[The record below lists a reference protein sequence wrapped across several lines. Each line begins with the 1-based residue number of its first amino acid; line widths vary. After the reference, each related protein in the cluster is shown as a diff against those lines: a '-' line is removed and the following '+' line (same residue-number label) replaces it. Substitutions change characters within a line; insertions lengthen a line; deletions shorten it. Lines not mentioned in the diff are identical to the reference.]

1 MVPPSEANPSKQARL
16 HLLAQALRQA
26 ESAEAIHQQVGSAL
40 KSLLAPDQ
48 ALLKVAM
55 DSLVQAVEFD
65 ENGAPQ
71 SFHPESELNAFAEQ
85 ALASGK
91 ALVQLSGAKICLI
104 AVPFPPARPVGVL
117 SVRWREEAEESELKP
132 LLASL
137 QQIGEL
143 ATTAFVNI
151 SLRQSMEAFNSTIP
165 RKG

>member
-1 MVPPSEANPSKQARL
+1 MVPPSEANPSKQAKL

-40 KSLLAPDQ
+40 KSLLDPDQ

-55 DSLVQAVEFD
+55 DSLTEAVEFD
-65 ENGAPQ
+65 ENGTAQ
-71 SFHPESELNAFAEQ
+71 SVHPESELSTLAKQ

-91 ALVQLSGAKICLI
+91 ALVQLSGMKICLV
-104 AVPFPPARPVGVL
+104 AVPFPPSKPIGVL
-117 SVRWREEAEESELKP
+117 SVSWREEAEEKELKP
-132 LLASL
+132 LLATL
-137 QQIGEL
+137 QQIGEM

-151 SLRQSMEAFNSTIP
+151 SLRQSIEAFNSTIP